1 MLQLIV
7 LGFNFLMKAQLLQA
21 KKADLYRLSQVKVQ
35 RGYGMLAAP
44 LYFMESIPG
53 LGVQF
58 AGLQMAL

>member
-1 MLQLIV
+1 
-7 LGFNFLMKAQLLQA
+7 MKAQLLQA